1 MAVAQ
6 SRPAPRH
13 VVLAHGAALG
23 VYTLLALAL
32 TWPLALV
39 WNQGFLGFTRSFQDG
54 IQNVW
59 NMWWMRWALDHGQS
73 PFWNPSLYYPD
84 GLQMYLQAISAPAA
98 LLALPVTYLAGPTA
112 GYNAATI
119 TAAALT
125 GYTVFLLVRA
135 FVPGWKLPLL
145 GGALVVASPFLLT
158 RLLTNQLN
166 LTSMQWLPL
175 YMLALLR
182 LEQRRT
188 WGPVCAAAAVVA
200 LLILTDW
207 YWTLVAVLYTIAW
220 IGTGLARGPERGWLL
235 RRYASL
241 AAVVLV
247 VTAPFFALIYQ
258 ARAQLPIGSG
268 QPSPVWDAYVRG
280 FSLDGLGLLYPA
292 AYQPLWATPVATFL
306 DAVRPGPFSFEGSY
320 TAVGWVL
327 LALAALGVRWHG
339 RAHWRLLV
347 CAAVGYLFALG
358 PTLHLLGRNTGIPLP
373 YALLQ
378 NLPLISTARRP
389 NLYAGPCLIIAA
401 IFAALALQRLL
412 AQRPAG
418 RSALLLTLV
427 IALATVELWPP
438 KTHDTYL
445 ISRSPV
451 VEALRARPGA
461 VVDLPYERQ
470 ESSRSLLNQM
480 THEQPIVG
488 GYVSRR
494 PRYDALRFMPHLAQ
508 LSAMQPWPQP
518 DILDGAAALTAA
530 QCAYP
535 VRHVLVARAETTPQQ
550 LAGLAEVLRGI
561 VGGPLQPASA
571 DAAYTRYELPSGGD
585 CAPFLYLGRGWQAPE
600 SAQGQTWRWA
610 SDRSDLWL
618 ANPRPTAQGVTL
630 EIEAEAYGEAGTRR
644 RVSLERDTGPSAS
657 FTVGRERRVYRLFVA
672 VAPGVQQLRLLAAA
686 TVDQATGRTLS
697 LSVTR
702 VRLVGATPLP
712 GAR

>member
-1 MAVAQ
+1 
-6 SRPAPRH
+6 
-13 VVLAHGAALG
+13 
-23 VYTLLALAL
+23 
-32 TWPLALV
+32 
-39 WNQGFLGFTRSFQDG
+39 
-54 IQNVW
+54 
-59 NMWWMRWALDHGQS
+59 
-73 PFWNPSLYYPD
+73 
-84 GLQMYLQAISAPAA
+84 
-98 LLALPVTYLAGPTA
+98 
-112 GYNAATI
+112 
-119 TAAALT
+119 
-125 GYTVFLLVRA
+125 
-135 FVPGWKLPLL
+135 
-145 GGALVVASPFLLT
+145 
-158 RLLTNQLN
+158 
-166 LTSMQWLPL
+166 
-175 YMLALLR
+175 
-182 LEQRRT
+182 
-188 WGPVCAAAAVVA
+188 
-200 LLILTDW
+200 
-207 YWTLVAVLYTIAW
+207 
-220 IGTGLARGPERGWLL
+220 
-235 RRYASL
+235 
-241 AAVVLV
+241 
-247 VTAPFFALIYQ
+247 
-258 ARAQLPIGSG
+258 
-268 QPSPVWDAYVRG
+268 
-280 FSLDGLGLLYPA
+280 
-292 AYQPLWATPVATFL
+292 
-306 DAVRPGPFSFEGSY
+306 
-320 TAVGWVL
+320 VL
-327 LALAALGVRWHG
+327 LALAALGVRWYG

-412 AQRPAG
+412 AQHSTKRG
-418 RSALLLTLV
+418 ALLLTLV
-427 IALATVELWPP
+427 VALASIELWPP
-438 KTHDTYL
+438 SARDTYL
-445 ISRSPV
+445 LNPSPV

-518 DILDGAAALTAA
+518 DILDGASALAAA

-535 VRHVLVARAETTPQQ
+535 VRHVLVARAQTTPQQ

-561 VGGPLQPASA
+561 AGGPIQPASA

-618 ANPRPTAQGVTL
+618 ANPRPTPQGVTL
-630 EIEAEAYGEAGTRR
+630 EIEAEAYGAAGTSRR
-644 RVSLERDTGPSAS
+644 INLESDTGPNAS

-672 VAPGVQQLRLLAAA
+672 LAPGVQQLRLLAAA

-702 VRLVGATPLP
+702 VRLVGATPLLP